1 MDNIKHL
8 KTGLVTVNIN
18 NRIEV
23 FTPQQY
29 EQYKVNQKSIK
40 TTLKAF
46 NIGFTVVFVIGVLT
60 GVISNQLN

>member
-1 MDNIKHL
+1 MNTVKHL

-29 EQYKVNQKSIK
+29 EQYKSNQKTIS

-46 NIGFTVVFVIGVLT
+46 NIGFAVVFVIGVLT

>member
-1 MDNIKHL
+1 MNIVKHL

-29 EQYKVNQKSIK
+29 EQYKANQKSIK

-46 NIGFTVVFVIGVLT
+46 NIGFAVVFVIGVLT